1 MPLEVFKEIEMIEQT
16 ENRNRGRA
24 VTALLLGIAI
34 AQPLAAR
41 QPTLSGSPQGPELR
55 RKMLSVSAQAQQLM
69 SFARVHSLEKQ
80 LIMKAADP
88 HWELWVNDW
97 TNFRR
102 VGTSKAPGAA
112 RTVTADAVAADAT
125 RFTVT
130 FTGRDT
136 VTIPDQIKPANQRL
150 HETRILCC
158 ESSLGSLP
166 IVVTNIASAALA
178 YVLRPASNAPQ
189 GAAEMTLGTMNGQ
202 LAIAQGIANFTQAM
216 DPSKLGVSSPPRPVI
231 AGAE

>member
-24 VTALLLGIAI
+24 VTALLLGVAI
-34 AQPLAAR
+34 AQPFATG
-41 QPTLSGSPQGPELR
+41 QPLPSGGLQGLELR

-88 HWELWVNDW
+88 QWELWVNDW

-125 RFTVT
+125 KFTVT

-136 VTIPDQIKPANQRL
+136 VTIPDQIRPANERL
-150 HETRILCC
+150 RETRILCH

-166 IVVTNIASAALA
+166 SMVTNVASAALLC
-178 YVLRPASNAPQ
+178 VLRPASNAPQ
-189 GAAEMTLGTMNGQ
+189 GTADLTLSTMNGQ
-202 LAIAQGIANFTQAM
+202 LASLQGIANFTRAM
-216 DPSKLGVSSPPRPVI
+216 DPSNRTVSSPPPPAI
-231 AGAE
+231 AGND